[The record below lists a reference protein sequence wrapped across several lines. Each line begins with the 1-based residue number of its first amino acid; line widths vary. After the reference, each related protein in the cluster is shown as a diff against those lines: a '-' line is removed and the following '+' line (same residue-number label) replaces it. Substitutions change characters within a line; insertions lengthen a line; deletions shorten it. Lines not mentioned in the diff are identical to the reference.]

1 MRGRP
6 ADVTAIAAG
15 YAIGSIPVGLLLG
28 RALRGLDVREHGSHS
43 IGTTNVLRQMGP
55 AAAAATF
62 ALDVAKG
69 SAAVVVARR
78 LGAGR
83 EGQALAGFSSM
94 VGHAW
99 PVFAEFRGG
108 KSVATGFGA
117 LLPVTR
123 WGSAGAVVTGM
134 SALLGT
140 RIVSVGSLS
149 ACAGA
154 VAGAAIEATR
164 TGDRTPLALA
174 LLATGLIGVR
184 HSANVRRLLRGQ
196 EPRAS
201 LRRNRG
207 ATSS

>member
-1 MRGRP
+1 MRGRI
-6 ADVTAIAAG
+6 ADVTGVAAG

-55 AAAAATF
+55 AAAGATF

-69 SAAVVVARR
+69 SAAVIVARR
-78 LGAGR
+78 LGASR
-83 EGQALAGFSSM
+83 EGQAMAGFGAM

-99 PVFAEFRGG
+99 PAFAEFRGG

-140 RIVSVGSLS
+140 RVVSLGSLS

-154 VAGAAIEATR
+154 VAGSAIEARR
-164 TGDRTPLALA
+164 TGNRTPLALA
-174 LLATGLIGVR
+174 LLASGLIAAR
-184 HSANVRRLLRGQ
+184 HAPNIRRLLRGE
-196 EPRAS
+196 EPRVS
-201 LRRNRG
+201 LGKKRS
-207 ATSS
+207 ATSP

>member
-1 MRGRP
+1 MRGRL
-6 ADVTAIAAG
+6 ADVTAVAAG
-15 YAIGSIPVGLLLG
+15 YVIGSIPVGLLLG

-55 AAAAATF
+55 AAAATTF
-62 ALDVAKG
+62 ALDVGKG
-69 SAAVVVARR
+69 SAAVVVARS
-78 LGAGR
+78 LGAGH
-83 EGQALAGFSSM
+83 EGQALAGFGAM
-94 VGHAW
+94 IGHAW

-117 LLPVTR
+117 LLPVTT

-154 VAGAAIEATR
+154 VAGAAIEAKR
-164 TGDRTPLALA
+164 TGNRTPLALA
-174 LLATGLIGVR
+174 LLATGLIGAR
-184 HSANVRRLLRGQ
+184 HSANLRRLLRGE

-207 ATSS
+207 ATPS